1 LSFVVSDGNL
11 TAILGHFAI
20 QPGGFLRCLFV
31 ERDFSSGLFVDVE
44 LSMVVD
50 KQDRLKAWH
59 GEDWHTPR
67 GRLIR
72 DIVYAIDTGLI
83 TTVAF
88 LAGVSA
94 LVDTNDT
101 IILAGLAQISA
112 GAIAIFF
119 AAYISTKAQKDFFE
133 NQVRRETQEIEE
145 MPEKETQEIRE
156 IFEEYGFSAEEQEI
170 AVRRITSDKKL
181 WLKFMVQE
189 EIGISPGQIDDP
201 LKIGITASLFF
212 LVGAFP
218 AILPFFILSTPGSAL
233 IVSAVTILTFLF
245 VLGVWKTK
253 LTKVPKLV
261 SGLETLAI
269 GGLSCALGF
278 LFGRVV
284 HLLVG

>member
-1 LSFVVSDGNL
+1 MK
-11 TAILGHFAI
+11 
-20 QPGGFLRCLFV
+20 P
-31 ERDFSSGLFVDVE
+31 EE
-44 LSMVVD
+44 
-50 KQDRLKAWH
+50 RLKAWH

-94 LVDTNDT
+94 LVDTNEK
-101 IILAGLAQISA
+101 IVLAGVAQISA

-119 AAYISTKAQKDFFE
+119 GAFISTKAQKDFFE
-133 NQVRRETQEIEE
+133 NQVRREKQEIEH
-145 MPEKETQEIRE
+145 MPKKETQEIRE
-156 IFEEYGFSAEEQEI
+156 IFEGYGFDADEQEA
-170 AVRRITSDKKL
+170 AVNRITKDKDL

-189 EIGISPGQIDDP
+189 EIGISPGQIDNP
-201 LKIGITASLFF
+201 LSIGAISSGSF

-218 AILPFFILSTPGSAL
+218 AILPFFILHDAGLALVVSAL
-233 IVSAVTILTFLF
+233 SILAFLF

-253 LTKVPKLV
+253 LTKVPWLL

-269 GGLSCALGF
+269 GGLSCGLGF
-278 LFGRVV
+278 LFGRIIQT
-284 HLLVG
+284 LIG